1 METIW
6 TALIAAASAI
16 IGAVITGLF
25 LRRKTEA
32 ETTDLIVKSA
42 TSLIEPLNKQVES
55 MQKQLDRQ
63 KKIIQSYGQRMVVLM
78 KGIQC
83 LVDQI
88 GTLGH
93 DPCWQPDDWQPAA
106 DECSK

>member
-63 KKIIQSYGQRMVVLM
+63 KKNYSVVWSANGCPHERHSM
-78 KGIQC
+78 FG
-83 LVDQI
+83 
-88 GTLGH
+88 
-93 DPCWQPDDWQPAA
+93 
-106 DECSK
+106 